1 MVQVVCQRCGASNE
15 HERLNIA
22 HFKLKHGKGC
32 GSGIGIVKVSSKAT
46 IPKPKPTV
54 AETGTADVGLLM
66 ADTSATVETTIE
78 STEDPKPTKS
88 KRKKKSE

>member
-1 MVQVVCQRCGASNE
+1 MVQVVCQRCGATNE

-22 HFKLKHGKGC
+22 HFEMKHEKGC

-46 IPKPKPTV
+46 AK
-54 AETGTADVGLLM
+54 
-66 ADTSATVETTIE
+66 ATVPEEVTTATTEVIMTTTE
-78 STEDPKPTKS
+78 STEDPGPKKS

>member
-22 HFKLKHGKGC
+22 HFKLKHEKGRR
-32 GSGIGIVKVSSKAT
+32 SGIRIVKVASKSPK
-46 IPKPKPTV
+46 IPTPKVT
-54 AETGTADVGLLM
+54 ETGTADVSLLM
-66 ADTSATVETTIE
+66 ADTSATVATTTE
-78 STEDPKPTKS
+78 STEQPKPKKS

>member
-22 HFKLKHGKGC
+22 HFKLKHEKGC
-32 GSGIGIVKVSSKAT
+32 GSGIGIVKVAT
-46 IPKPKPTV
+46 VRP
-54 AETGTADVGLLM
+54 AEGIQTGTETATTNVMMTD
-66 ADTSATVETTIE
+66 SSSTVETTTE
-78 STEDPKPTKS
+78 STEDPTPKKS